1 MTFVRT
7 CSRFTP
13 GADFPAKIL
22 AAAGRLPPGEPLRVV
37 ADEFGSPTFT
47 RDLAEAIV
55 AVIRGAPAGTHH
67 LVNSGFTSRAGWA
80 ARVLAASAVDISIV
94 PIAQK
99 DYERPSLPPV
109 WGVLDTSKAAGLG
122 IVLRPWEMALDNYL
136 STVSTPR

>member
-1 MTFVRT
+1 
-7 CSRFTP
+7 
-13 GADFPAKIL
+13 
-22 AAAGRLPPGEPLRVV
+22 
-37 ADEFGSPTFT
+37 
-47 RDLAEAIV
+47 
-55 AVIRGAPAGTHH
+55 
-67 LVNSGFTSRAGWA
+67 
-80 ARVLAASAVDISIV
+80 VDISIV